1 MNKISINGREYRT
14 ISSEDPY
21 AKHLQENHSLET
33 VRLRNF
39 LTTIFKPHG
48 QYIFADVG
56 ANIGFISC
64 TIADMFTESS
74 MHCFEPATKVFSCL
88 SENVS
93 QFPNITAN
101 HCAVGREK
109 TQILFHENSAY
120 GHIVKNATTLAGSS
134 LPSVKCVSLS
144 DYASSHKIAKF
155 NFVKVDCEGF
165 ELDVFLGL
173 KKRADFIFFEF
184 NPFCISHHYRAN
196 PFEVLE
202 QISESYILYR
212 FHSDTLIARED
223 NITNLFHDVIVNK
236 SYDDFIAVPREENI
250 KLPAQIVLVKHQSRY
265 EVLDLLYQAIL
276 GRSADNEGLHHFIRQ
291 YRKLDDDNFVLA
303 VTKVLL
309 FSIERQVVKNEVQ
322 FAGV

>member
-1 MNKISINGREYRT
+1 MNKISINGRKYRT
-14 ISSEDPY
+14 ISSEDSY
-21 AKHLQENHSLET
+21 AKHLQANHSLET

-56 ANIGFISC
+56 ANIGFISG

-74 MHCFEPATKVFSCL
+74 MHCFEPAAKVFSCL
-88 SENVS
+88 SENAS

-101 HCAVGREK
+101 HCAVGRET

-120 GHIVKNATTLAGSS
+120 GHIVKNASTLAGSS
-134 LPSVKCVSLS
+134 LPSVKCVSIA

-196 PFEVLE
+196 PFEVLQ

-212 FHSDTLIARED
+212 FHSDTLITRED
-223 NITNLFHDVIVNK
+223 NITNLYHDVIVYK
-236 SYDDFIAVPREENI
+236 SYDDFIAVPRDANI
-250 KLPAQIVLVKHQSRY
+250 QLSAQFALVKHQSRD
-265 EVLDLLYQAIL
+265 ELLELLYQAIL
-276 GRSADNEGLHHFIRQ
+276 RRPADPQGSHNIICKH
-291 YRKLDDDNFVLA
+291 RKLDDDHFVQA
-303 VTKVLL
+303 ATNDLL
-309 FSIERQVVKNEVQ
+309 FSTERQSMKK
-322 FAGV
+322 